1 MNNKELSILQL
12 PESEPFAVGI
22 DIPVSSP
29 SFALQKLENF
39 TLLFIHKGSAQVELD
54 FRTYNLHPDHHIGL
68 AADLHFQCLKASPDF
83 TVSYITF
90 VRDILLEITT
100 YFDPSF
106 FAFLK
111 QYPLSLNLP
120 QERVEGNRR
129 MMEFIYNIYGK
140 RAYFPGT
147 NIQELPAKLPDGYL

>member
-1 MNNKELSILQL
+1 MNDKELSLLQL
-12 PESEPFAVGI
+12 PEGEPFAVGI
-22 DIPVSSP
+22 DVPVSSP

-54 FRTYNLHPDHHIGL
+54 FRTYDLYPDHHIGL
-68 AADLHFQCLKASPDF
+68 AAGLHFQCLKASPDF

-111 QYPLSLNLP
+111 QYPLSLHLP
-120 QERVEGNRR
+120 KERVEENHR
-129 MMEFIYNIYGK
+129 MLEFIYHIFLDVVLRPIIGSK
-140 RAYFPGT
+140 ASERVSF
-147 NIQELPAKLPDGYL
+147 

>member
-54 FRTYNLHPDHHIGL
+54 FRTYPSYRFGSRPTLPVPESKSGLYGLLHYFRPRHPLRDN
-68 AADLHFQCLKASPDF
+68 DLLRPIFLCLLE
-83 TVSYITF
+83 TVSPF
-90 VRDILLEITT
+90 
-100 YFDPSF
+100 SK
-106 FAFLK
+106 FASRAGRRKPPDDGIHL
-111 QYPLSLNLP
+111 QY
-120 QERVEGNRR
+120 
-129 MMEFIYNIYGK
+129 IYGK